1 MLLKNESLGHIFIL
15 YRITNS
21 ASAESKCNSTIR
33 NTLGYYW
40 TGLSN
45 LILINKST
53 IVSIMYWAGTGNV
66 IEVKNTYMIIIP
78 YQYVHIILLFNCTY
92 GWYQKRVVGEINNF
106 FEIDH
111 VLFLGVPEVNSNIF
125 TYMCALSCYRMMYL
139 NMVIFHILIASL
151 FYVICVFVCVC
162 VYVWIGAY
170 SIWVDEF

>member
-1 MLLKNESLGHIFIL
+1 MLLKNESLGHIFTL

-21 ASAESKCNSTIR
+21 ASAESKFNSH
-33 NTLGYYW
+33 TLGYYW

-53 IVSIMYWAGTGNV
+53 IVSIMYWAGTGND

-111 VLFLGVPEVNSNIF
+111 VLLLGVPEVNSNIF
-125 TYMCALSCYRMMYL
+125 TYMCALGCYRMMYL
-139 NMVIFHILIASL
+139 KMVIFHILIASL
-151 FYVICVFVCVC
+151 FYEICVFVCVC
-162 VYVWIGAY
+162 VYVCIGAY
-170 SIWVDEF
+170 GIWVDVF